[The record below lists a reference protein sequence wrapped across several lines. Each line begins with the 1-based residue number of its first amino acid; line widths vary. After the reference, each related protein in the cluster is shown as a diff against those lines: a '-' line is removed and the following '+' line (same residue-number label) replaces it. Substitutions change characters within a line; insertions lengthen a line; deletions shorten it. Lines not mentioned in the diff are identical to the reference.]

1 MAQNKFR
8 AFDTNGDEVEL
19 SALIASLGVGDA
31 LKIISTGADGR
42 IDISFLPPGIGAD
55 TETLVCSEAL
65 SPGSWINI
73 YDNGGVRTARM
84 ASSLDNTKP
93 AMAFVKSAFAQS
105 DNALV
110 YLRGVNSQVPLGAFV
125 PTDRGKKAFLA
136 AAGGAQRTPP
146 TGTGTLL
153 QVLGPITDVAATVSV
168 NFSYSPGTTR
178 A

>member
-19 SALIASLGVGDA
+19 SAIISSLGAGDA
-31 LKIISTGADGR
+31 LKIVSTGADGR

-55 TETLVCSEAL
+55 TETLICSEAL
-65 SPGSWINI
+65 SAGSWINI
-73 YDNGGVRTARM
+73 YDNGGVRTARL
-84 ASSLDNTKP
+84 ASNLDNTKP
-93 AMAFVKSAFAQS
+93 AMGFVKSAFAQN

-110 YLRGVNSQVPLGAFV
+110 YLRGVNSQVPLGSFV
-125 PTDRGKKAFLA
+125 VADRGKKAFLGT
-136 AAGGAQRTPP
+136 AGGAAKTAP
-146 TGTGTLL
+146 TATGTLL

-168 NFSYSPGTTR
+168 NFSYNPGTTR